1 MIVKCVWLLQTA
13 IPTNLSLD
21 VTSHYREVDFFSP
34 HMQAQILGQIQSF
47 LPCRTRAVA
56 GGCVVVRNVVP
67 SEEAISAKAA
77 AEEHLVDRG
86 WFSWVVAGQCHEMS
100 RNARCKDFDGFCAYV
115 DS

>member
-1 MIVKCVWLLQTA
+1 
-13 IPTNLSLD
+13 
-21 VTSHYREVDFFSP
+21 
-34 HMQAQILGQIQSF
+34 MQAQILGQIQSF

-86 WFSWVVAGQCHEMS
+86 FPGWLLVNVMRCHAMRGVRILMDFVLMLILES
-100 RNARCKDFDGFCAYV
+100 SFGVCNNVHENAIKLK
-115 DS
+115 

>member
-1 MIVKCVWLLQTA
+1 MQT
-13 IPTNLSLD
+13 
-21 VTSHYREVDFFSP
+21 
-34 HMQAQILGQIQSF
+34 QILGQIQSF

-100 RNARCKDFDGFCAYV
+100 CNARCKDFDGFCAYV